1 MSNEVAIKVENLSK
15 TYRSRGCVVVAEV
28 AQAHDGSLG
37 MAHAFIDAIAKAGAD
52 AVKFQTHIAAAES
65 TPAEPWRVKFSPQDE
80 TRYDYWQ
87 RMEFTPPQWQELK
100 AHADQR
106 GLLFLSSPFSLEAF
120 QLLSEVGVAAWK
132 VASGELSNA
141 PMFERMLASGLPII
155 LSSGMSPWAELDAA
169 VKLVQAAGND
179 LTVLQCSS
187 IYPTPADKL
196 GLNVIPE
203 LRRRYGCKVGLSDHS
218 GTVFAGLAA
227 AALGADL
234 IEVHVTLSREAFGPD
249 VSASITTAELR
260 QLVEGAR
267 FIRTA
272 LENPV
277 DKDQVAESLAPM
289 RSLFTKSVA
298 ATENLA
304 AGQRLEAKHV
314 GLRKPGTGLPP
325 SRLPEILGRKVRR
338 AIPAGT
344 LITEEDLEQSTTTDG
359 RKRQSKKQKEEG
371 GNLKPET

>member
-1 MSNEVAIKVENLSK
+1 MSDIAIRVEALSK
-15 TYRSRGCVVVAEV
+15 ASPTRGCVVVAEV

-37 MAHAFIDAIAKAGAD
+37 TAHAFIDAIANAGAD

-80 TRYDYWQ
+80 TRYDYWK
-87 RMEFTPPQWQELK
+87 RMEFTRPQWQELK

-120 QLLSEVGVAAWK
+120 EMLSEVGVAAWK

-141 PMFERMLASGLPII
+141 PMFERMLVTGLPII
-155 LSSGMSPWAELDAA
+155 LSSGMSAWAELDAA
-169 VKLVQAAGND
+169 VKRVQAAGND

-196 GLNVIPE
+196 GLNILPE
-203 LRRRYGCKVGLSDHS
+203 LRRRYGCHVGLSDHS
-218 GTVFAGLAA
+218 GTVFAGVAA

-249 VSASITTAELR
+249 VPASITTAELQ

-272 LENPV
+272 LDNPV
-277 DKDQVAESLAPM
+277 DKDQMAENLAPM
-289 RSLFTKSVA
+289 RSLFTKSIA
-298 ATENLA
+298 ATADLA
-304 AGQRLEAKHV
+304 AGQRLETQHV

-325 SRLPEILGRKVRR
+325 SRLPEILGRKLRR
-338 AIPAGT
+338 AVPAGT
-344 LITEEDLEQSTTTDG
+344 LVSEEDLE
-359 RKRQSKKQKEEG
+359 
-371 GNLKPET
+371 